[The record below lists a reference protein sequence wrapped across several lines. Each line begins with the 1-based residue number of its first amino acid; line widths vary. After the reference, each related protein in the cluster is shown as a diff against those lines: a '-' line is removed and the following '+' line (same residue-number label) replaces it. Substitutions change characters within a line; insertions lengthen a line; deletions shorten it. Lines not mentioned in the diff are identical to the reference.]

1 MELQMLLLLTILS
14 VLAFWAFLNVLII
27 GLYLIFKPLEGV
39 RIYLEKITMGVR
51 AIERQTRPLAA
62 YSEEAGGKLEAT
74 NVALQK
80 AGRRLNMIEIK
91 LDTAARSGKM

>member
-1 MELQMLLLLTILS
+1 MSLLLTILS

-62 YSEEAGGKLEAT
+62 YSEEVGGKLEET
-74 NVALQK
+74 NTALQQ
-80 AGRRLNMIEIK
+80 AGRQLNMIEIK
-91 LDTAARSGKM
+91 LATAARSGKL

>member
-1 MELQMLLLLTILS
+1 MTLLLTILS
-14 VLAFWAFLNVLII
+14 VLAFWAFLNVLMV

-62 YSEEAGGKLEAT
+62 YSQDVGPEVEKTQA
-74 NVALQK
+74 ALQQ
-80 AGRRLNMIEIK
+80 AGRELNLIEIK
-91 LDTAARSGKM
+91 LDTIAQSGKL